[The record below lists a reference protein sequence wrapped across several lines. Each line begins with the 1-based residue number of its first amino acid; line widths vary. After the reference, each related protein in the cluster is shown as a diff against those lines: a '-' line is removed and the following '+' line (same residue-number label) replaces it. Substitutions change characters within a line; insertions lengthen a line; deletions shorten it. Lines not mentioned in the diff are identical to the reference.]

1 MGRAVIHEAAQTKT
15 FHMINIEVSS
25 VAGPHDAAPLT
36 GPLQSEVSRA
46 YAPAV
51 QLDATPRTTPA
62 SGLDL
67 SQRDVHV
74 AAKVSAMS
82 TITPTF
88 TQMHVADEAAS
99 VTEAVA
105 GLLAHPAWLAPKWFY
120 DALGSRLFDAI
131 TALPEYYPTRTEAAI
146 FAQHGAAMA
155 QALHERAGPVPTMVD
170 LGAGNCEKAASLFEA
185 FKPSSYVAV
194 DISAAYL
201 EGVLQRLQREHPR
214 LRIAGVGMDF
224 SSQLA
229 LPPALVDGKSL
240 LFYPGSSI
248 SNFPPAQASQF
259 LMQARAQ
266 CQGGGLLIGVD
277 LVKAS
282 EILEPAYD
290 DALGVTAAFN
300 RNVLTHINRVAG
312 GNFDLNE
319 WRHVAHFDREQ
330 SRIDMHLEAK
340 HDTVVQF
347 THAAVQQNGDPA
359 TRHFEAGERIHT
371 EHSYKWQRGDF
382 EALLRGAGFAQ
393 VQTWTDEQQWF
404 AVMLATA

>member
-1 MGRAVIHEAAQTKT
+1 
-15 FHMINIEVSS
+15 
-25 VAGPHDAAPLT
+25 
-36 GPLQSEVSRA
+36 
-46 YAPAV
+46 
-51 QLDATPRTTPA
+51 
-62 SGLDL
+62 
-67 SQRDVHV
+67 VHV
-74 AAKVSAMS
+74 AAKVSRMS
-82 TITPTF
+82 IIKPTTTPTF

-155 QALHERAGPVPTMVD
+155 KALHERAGKVPTMVD
-170 LGAGNCEKAASLFEA
+170 LGAGNCEKAASLFDV
-185 FKPSSYVAV
+185 FQPSSYVAV

-201 EGVLQRLQREHPR
+201 EGVLKRLQREHPTMR
-214 LRIAGVGMDF
+214 MAGVGMDF

-229 LPPALVDGKSL
+229 LPTALVDGRSL

-248 SNFPPAQASQF
+248 SNFPPAQAAQF
-259 LMQARAQ
+259 LTQARAQ

-347 THAAVQQNGDPA
+347 THAAVLQNGEPA